1 MKIARKQLRQIIKV
15 ELIREAGKKVG
26 SADSRDHAYRQMK
39 KAVVDGIRAGGSHGV
54 EQGFERITGS
64 FKNYYTE
71 DAYRQA
77 VTRMIK
83 DIARMADGASGE
95 ALGFDSC
102 ESANKFV
109 KAVGE
114 RIEIEKTVQF
124 VTGRAEIKPESHALL
139 DAVVCLMNNPQG
151 DYLVNGMGNLR
162 VEGHTDSVG
171 GNDMNMRLSQARA
184 KSVADYL
191 VQAGLSASRVES
203 VGFGETNPVADNS
216 SADGRSLNRR
226 VEFHLVRNKQ

>member
-1 MKIARKQLRQIIKV
+1 MKITRKQLRQLIKE
-15 ELIREAGKKVG
+15 ELLREAGKKVG
-26 SADSRDHAYRQMK
+26 SADSRDHAYMQMK
-39 KAVVDGIRAGGSHGV
+39 KAVVDGIRAGGSSGLN
-54 EQGFERITGS
+54 QGFERITGA

-71 DAYRQA
+71 DAYSQA

-83 DIARMADGASGE
+83 DIARMVDDGGE
-95 ALGFDSC
+95 SAALGFDSC
-102 ESANKFV
+102 ESANELV

-124 VTGRAEIKPESHALL
+124 VTGMAEIKPESHALL

-151 DYLVNGMGNLR
+151 DYLEIGMGNLR

-216 SADGRSLNRR
+216 SADGRNQNRR
-226 VEFHLVRNKQ
+226 VEFHLVRN